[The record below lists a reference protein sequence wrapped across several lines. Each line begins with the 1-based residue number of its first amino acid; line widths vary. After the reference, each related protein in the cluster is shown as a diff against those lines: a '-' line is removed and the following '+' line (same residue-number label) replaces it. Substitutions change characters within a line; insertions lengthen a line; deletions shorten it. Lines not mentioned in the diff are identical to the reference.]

1 MYLKEFCFPDCWK
14 ASSLAPVF
22 KNVAEKSTAKN
33 YHSVSLLS
41 VVSKVFEK
49 FVNYRILNQLEK
61 CDLFSDFQYGFRSSW
76 STADLPIFVSNRIA
90 RAFNRSRI
98 TWAVAI
104 DVSKAFVKVWHVGLL
119 QKRKSYGISGQIFG
133 PISSF
138 LNNRW
143 LQVVLEREVFTRISS

>member
-22 KNVAEKSTAKN
+22 KNVGEKSNAKN

-49 FVNYRILNQLEK
+49 FVNNRILNQLEK

-76 STADLPIFVSNRIA
+76 STADLLTVVSERVA
-90 RAFNRSRI
+90 RAFNRSGA
-98 TWAVAI
+98 TYM
-104 DVSKAFVKVWHVGLL
+104 SKAFDKVWYAGLL
-119 QKRKSYGISGQIFG
+119 RKLKSYRISGQVFG
-133 PISSF
+133 HILSF
-138 LNNRW
+138 LGNRR
-143 LQVVLEREVFTRISS
+143 LFYFFINYFFL